1 MNIFKQTLK
10 HYFSIIDNNLFSF
23 DSILGSDSYF

>member
-10 HYFSIIDNNLFSF
+10 HYFSIIDNNLLSF
-23 DSILGSDSYF
+23 DLILRSDSYF